1 MSGKPEMF
9 TGLVT
14 DIGRVT
20 SIEDA
25 NGIRRVRVESRYPAS
40 SIQMG
45 ASIEHSGV
53 CLTVVEFGATPR
65 DGSWWTVEAI
75 PETLSRTTLGSWKV
89 GGEVNLEL
97 SLKLGDELGGHLVYG
112 HVDGLG
118 RVRSVTPDGDSRR
131 IRIEIAEPLAKFL
144 AEKGS
149 ITVDGVSLTVSGVGR
164 NDGSDWFEVA
174 IIPHTWQVTTLG
186 ALAAGDRVNL
196 EVDMLA
202 RYVARMLEWRQS
214 PGD

>member
-1 MSGKPEMF
+1 MF

-25 NGIRRVRVESRYPAS
+25 NGIRRIRLESRYPAS

-53 CLTVVEFGATPR
+53 CLTVVEFGASPR
-65 DGSWWTVEAI
+65 GGSWWTVEAI

-131 IRIEIAEPLAKFL
+131 IRIEIAEALAKFL

-149 ITVDGVSLTVSGVGR
+149 ITVDGVSLTVSAVGR
-164 NDGSDWFEVA
+164 SEGSDWFEVA

-202 RYVARMLEWRQS
+202 RYVARMLEWRQA
-214 PGD
+214 GK

>member
-1 MSGKPEMF
+1 MF

-14 DIGRVT
+14 DMGRVT

-53 CLTVVEFGATPR
+53 CLTVVEFGATPKG
-65 DGSWWTVEAI
+65 GSWWTVEAI

-149 ITVDGVSLTVSGVGR
+149 ITVDGISLTSWDCRGAR
-164 NDGSDWFEVA
+164 FSVA
-174 IIPHTWQVTTLG
+174 VVPHTLAHTTLG
-186 ALAAGDRVNL
+186 QARPGALINL
-196 EVDMLA
+196 EQDVISRWVERL
-202 RYVARMLEWRQS
+202 L
-214 PGD
+214 PGR

>member
-131 IRIEIAEPLAKFL
+131 IRIEIAEALAKFL

>member
-1 MSGKPEMF
+1 MF

-25 NGIRRVRVESRYPAS
+25 YGIRRVGVQSRYPAS

-53 CLTVVEFGATPR
+53 CLTVVEFGATPNG
-65 DGSWWTVEAI
+65 GSWWTVEAI

-118 RVRSVTPDGDSRR
+118 GVRSVTLDGDSRR
-131 IRIEIAEPLAKFL
+131 IRIEIADTLAKFL

-149 ITVDGVSLTVSGVGR
+149 ITVDGVSLTVSAVGR
-164 NDGSDWFEVA
+164 SDGSDWFEVA

-202 RYVARMLEWRQS
+202 RYVARMLEWRQA
-214 PGD
+214 GK